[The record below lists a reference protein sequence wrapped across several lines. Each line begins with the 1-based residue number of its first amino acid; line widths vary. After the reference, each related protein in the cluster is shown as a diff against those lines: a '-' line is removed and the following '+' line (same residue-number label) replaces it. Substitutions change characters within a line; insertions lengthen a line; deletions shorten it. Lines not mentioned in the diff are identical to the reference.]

1 MHCELFLLYIT
12 SFLCMRE
19 VQLQNRAALSIALW
33 KYLPFFYLLPQSNTV
48 NKLIAEYMGVSCGLL
63 LKCFPWRSDIKH
75 ARNKR
80 EFEPCFGTGQ
90 SSSLGHGF
98 LLMWL
103 WAQNSPL
110 RSSEA
115 WGKDIYRVCAL
126 HTPKMK
132 AHFSHRGVSAWINCK
147 LNNCHYS
154 LHLTKTWLYL
164 KGSEQGSFYNFHI
177 LIR

>member
-1 MHCELFLLYIT
+1 MRSLLGKAERYMHCEAFSLYIT

-19 VQLQNRAALSIALW
+19 VQLHNRTALSIALW

-48 NKLIAEYMGVSCGLL
+48 NNLIVEYMGVSCGLL

-90 SSSLGHGF
+90 SSSLAHGF
-98 LLMWL
+98 LLMWFL
-103 WAQNSPL
+103 AQNLPF

-115 WGKDIYRVCAL
+115 WGEDTCRGHTL
-126 HTPKMK
+126 HTPKWK
-132 AHFSHRGVSAWINCK
+132 QISVVRESQ
-147 LNNCHYS
+147 L
-154 LHLTKTWLYL
+154 
-164 KGSEQGSFYNFHI
+164 E
-177 LIR
+177 